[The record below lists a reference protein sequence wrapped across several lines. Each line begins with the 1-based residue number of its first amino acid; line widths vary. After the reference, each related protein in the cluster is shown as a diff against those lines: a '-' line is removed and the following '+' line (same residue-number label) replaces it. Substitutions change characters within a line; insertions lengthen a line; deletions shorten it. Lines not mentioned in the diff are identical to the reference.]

1 MQGLTAKSTVYV
13 SLVQVAV
20 TVFGVLA
27 AATSQKIA
35 TVLGRQEVFSSE
47 LLMDLGLIL
56 LVLPLAWIVVVSAAR
71 VRSEISD
78 ATKRSLLISGF
89 LVLGL
94 LVLWAGYAA
103 VLPWTMPRT
112 LDPAPVETRISHAAN
127 EIDLLPSSRAI
138 TGSVACG
145 VVRT

>member
-1 MQGLTAKSTVYV
+1 MFALTAKSTVYV

-27 AATSQKIA
+27 AATSQKA
-35 TVLGRQEVFSSE
+35 ASVLGRQEIFSSE
-47 LLMDLGLIL
+47 LLMDLGLVL
-56 LVLPLAWIVVVSAAR
+56 LVLPLVWIIAVSTVR
-71 VRSEISD
+71 VRGEISD
-78 ATKRSLLISGF
+78 GTKRSLSVSGF
-89 LVLGL
+89 LLLAL

-112 LDPAPVETRISHAAN
+112 PQPAPIETRISAN
-127 EIDLLPSSRAI
+127 EVHLLPAPLASARLSSVR
-138 TGSVACG
+138 